1 MTALSE
7 STSVITTV
15 INSDM
20 QDYIQWTTQSMLD
33 GNTIIYNNDDGTSYE
48 LTPEQMDTF
57 NAAYADGLANS
68 TPEALTAVLLND
80 MIDVEQG
87 TYEEEKESLI
97 EAASEIAAVTEIAE
111 MIVDGDQQTKINAE
125 AYATENDLRAI
136 KESSRQQFNASI
148 DGMLEASLTKNMI
161 ESYAQD
167 SFVIDTIAASFMAT
181 NTVMDFFTNTAVS
194 IDELM
199 PRQLNLDWNNH
210 NVGVESAMYFM
221 YANDPQQDMEM
232 ILR

>member
-7 STSVITTV
+7 STSMITTV

-20 QDYIQWTTQSMLD
+20 QEYIQWTTQSMLD

-48 LTPEQMDTF
+48 LTADQMDTF
-57 NAAYADGLANS
+57 NQAYADGLANS

>member
-1 MTALSE
+1 
-7 STSVITTV
+7 
-15 INSDM
+15 
-20 QDYIQWTTQSMLD
+20 
-33 GNTIIYNNDDGTSYE
+33 
-48 LTPEQMDTF
+48 
-57 NAAYADGLANS
+57 
-68 TPEALTAVLLND
+68 
-80 MIDVEQG
+80 
-87 TYEEEKESLI
+87 
-97 EAASEIAAVTEIAE
+97 

>member
-1 MTALSE
+1 MTALRNAT
-7 STSVITTV
+7 STITTV
-15 INSDM
+15 INSNM
-20 QDYIQWTTQSMLD
+20 QEYIQWTTQSMLD

-87 TYEEEKESLI
+87 TYDEEKESLI
-97 EAASEIAAVTEIAE
+97 EAASEIAAVTSIAE

-136 KESSRQQFNASI
+136 KESSRQQFNTSI

-161 ESYAQD
+161 EGYAQD
-167 SFVIDTIAASFMAT
+167 SFVIDTIAASFMNT
-181 NTVMDFFTNTAVS
+181 NTVMDFFTNTSVS

-199 PRQLNLDWNNH
+199 PRQLNLDWNDH
-210 NVGVESAMYFM
+210 NVGVESAMY
-221 YANDPQQDMEM
+221 YLYSNDSQQDMEM